1 MSVEQL
7 QARPGPTED
16 QIEDYLE
23 SVDLNISDV
32 PSKLLMWRRSV
43 RQPYFRSLIQCL
55 RDRFPAMPC
64 SAFRLSFYDPRA
76 IVSLSSCDL
85 PSYGC
90 DLLERLLGVLGQRET
105 AELLTNDGTEVLE
118 PLVDPHSAR
127 SEWTHTKSVVR
138 ADARLSNC
146 SSTADLVA
154 GLHQYYSSDL
164 FK

>member
-1 MSVEQL
+1 MFDSLTLGHLFSVLETASQL
-7 QARPGPTED
+7 CHAV
-16 QIEDYLE
+16 L
-23 SVDLNISDV
+23 
-32 PSKLLMWRRSV
+32 
-43 RQPYFRSLIQCL
+43 
-55 RDRFPAMPC
+55 
-64 SAFRLSFYDPRA
+64 SALSFYDPRA

-118 PLVDPHSAR
+118 PLVDPRSAR

-146 SSTADLVA
+146 SSTEDLVA